1 MIGLRNLSAV
11 PPVGTAAS
19 NKTGHASSCSSS
31 SSPVTTADARI
42 SEDESLGKI
51 STTAGSS
58 SSSTLV
64 LGCTCGFGSLSDSTK
79 ASSSTT
85 SNVDVA
91 FAGNTSTRSYS
102 NSGSSHRAS
111 TCTSNIATPIPAEG
125 RGNAAV
131 ESGRGARSGELGA
144 GAKLFSL
151 SVVVVVLIGVV
162 AVPFSIALI
171 SAIISTCSAIS
182 LAWTLLLIQ
191 YYKRYSVQLNYP
203 QQILTRCARRK
214 SCCCGRFKQVGSE
227 DKLSDN
233 LEDATG
239 CEKNRTAVV
248 GIGRGTTRGG
258 DNSSVGACSF
268 KRSSS
273 SNVCTTGGIITREKT
288 NWNQVRRG
296 EKVQEEHQQQ
306 YEEQLE
312 RIKAKAE
319 RQVENYLFTLWWLLS
334 VCDWFI
340 SAVLISLCKEL
351 PGLEHYVY
359 YHNNNPSSLLSDCLT
374 WSTELVVALI
384 ASTLITNLSYLC
396 ASTSQDEK
404 EDQSQLFPPFLRL
417 LLPDYPA
424 VFPPR
429 QLLFVY
435 IFSSR
440 RLAALLFCSS
450 SSSYFPYSLLIQ
462 LGSLVGLIV
471 GKLVSNYYAVSLT
484 QSPRSIKCIDGSSSG
499 SSCYCEEGTGQ
510 EQWWCL
516 ANYDENF
523 TAVAGGRGG
532 LNSFISSQ
540 AHPAFRRHSVDIL
553 NGSSSPLVATGIA
566 TPLINRNFP
575 SLLSSAAASSSPL
588 SATAVVTGNQE
599 RSVVRPLISS
609 TSSSESYPHR
619 RYQSYP
625 NENQSSGN
633 LDTRV
638 RKRSILF
645 PSSAEAFRIV
655 APDSRKLLPA
665 TGESVAHEES
675 KDPSIHAKK
684 IPCTGTDSE
693 LKNRNKVT
701 NNNWNKGREIS
712 SQEERLPVKTDKE
725 LEEEQEKISKPG
737 QPLPPPL
744 VIESGSEDQLDFQE
758 EEEEAGEYEDRHP
771 RRGLSPFSLSRCHSA
786 LHIVSNRT
794 SEIEKMR
801 RTSLP
806 AALPAQRPPIHHV
819 SLSYLSLNLKFCPI
833 FFIHHVC
840 IFTSTLRG
848 EVVLLFF
855 FYNSHFPHPNVFS
868 GFDFQY
874 MHTMFS

>member
-171 SAIISTCSAIS
+171 SAIISTSCAIS
-182 LAWTLLLIQ
+182 LAWTCLLHQ
-191 YYKRYSVQLNYP
+191 YYRRYSCVELYY
-203 QQILTRCARRK
+203 QQQPLLSSSSCTRRK
-214 SCCCGRFKQVGSE
+214 SCCGKPEEVAAARE
-227 DKLSDN
+227 DKKKLSAN
-233 LEDATG
+233 SAERAG
-239 CEKNRTAVV
+239 YRKNCTPAAGV
-248 GIGRGTTRGG
+248 GRTTRGG
-258 DNSSVGACSF
+258 GNFCGVGG
-268 KRSSS
+268 SSS
-273 SNVCTTGGIITREKT
+273 SSRSNVCTTRGIIATEKT
-288 NWNQVRRG
+288 NWNQVKRG
-296 EKVQEEHQQQ
+296 EKVQ
-306 YEEQLE
+306 QLE

-633 LDTRV
+633 LDARV